1 MPPCHDSIA
10 IEFSIS
16 SPSSYAGEFN
26 SSEGDSAMSCDGSQ
40 PNDHHRPNNM
50 PPRKPSAAQRSTL
63 ASLLSSQRRSVAQSD
78 RHRVQVARPF
88 ADKAFIEQ
96 AAGRAALLYS
106 RQSEKKERGIVR
118 PSSQHGSD
126 QGSSS
131 SSNRSTAP
139 VQETRRVTFVSTS
152 DPKPINNIEGGS
164 RKRSRWGAVKPR
176 VEPLFCADHSMVS
189 VEKQANVSSLVVERH
204 LAGGDVGDSVAQQKQ
219 QDNESSKVNPE
230 PKSILRKVK
239 QSARKSDES
248 WQRFITQEIT
258 SESSTTRCH
267 QQIHTTNNADQIE
280 NSLTTSYSN
289 DSRNGTITTHAGGV
303 HLPEENISRIMAT
316 SYPVAGADA
325 TTGNVDG
332 VKRSSEPGESGYD
345 LQSTRFVEVHD
356 PPVACNMWVQV
367 ERSVLEKA
375 QLDAP
380 KSNGEYRSGP
390 AMMRDSVYKSKSTF
404 VQHEETSRL
413 KQKSIEQEDTGSH
426 DSKIPPESAPKSKR
440 QDSSAELEVNS
451 APPKKKRPKDLS
463 PFRVKVG
470 CVVALRFRKLA
481 DGGNEVVSVVKDGDS
496 FHLTKPPRESDA
508 ALKKSDVFCKNKIGL
523 ANEYHAEAAPQHN
536 PDQNEKPGAIGA
548 TKLLGKENID
558 GTKRTSKP
566 YEIWSPAIP
575 GQDDGLSLLGS
586 WIRCIFQKSFIK
598 RWQKENMNGTNGSPG
613 RTVEGN
619 VISILENDDCKRNG
633 VTACIL
639 VDRTSTKSLP
649 YLQVIAD
656 DSNDS
661 RLSSSEQKRRKLEAK
676 IRGEDKV
683 VVHVNLAS
691 VFHQRYG
698 SNLES
703 GVVSQWALRKRV
715 FAKPAGEKPTKKERS
730 HRKQCAQSIF
740 VGDGNDTQI
749 QQKQNWRWIAS
760 RTTCL
765 PNDRENNHSD
775 LGTVRDSVSQL
786 VGEVVKMDVNPA
798 SEGSTTLAN
807 VTIKR
812 LLTPEQIQGGRM
824 THHGPLELFDTSEEL
839 YLQVPIEDLIVI
851 GKRLLRLTDAGNK
864 SNIHRTLR
872 DDIEGSFTITHSYQA
887 CENIFTPLSVGGVPM
902 SSCNLDLPL
911 QKKVVRK
918 TTIEPMSQSTQSII
932 GAFSGLLTSLQSTS
946 SFIDFTLP
954 KDIGKLSLRPSFL
967 PLAGLMRSKSYIKG
981 IKKEENKKL
990 VKIIGKSKK
999 PNTRIKLAKKLN
1011 AVLDDEFPDEGV
1023 QQVSEPLCIRAVP
1036 FDRLTKNCWG
1046 YSKVK
1051 FSSSI
1056 CEPFFRE
1063 KGRPRAIKIGKD
1075 EEKSTLSGRAARAH
1089 SRRMLKSLAG
1099 LVDASKTV
1107 DRLAG
1112 RHREHQLRF
1121 DKSRIHGWGVYA
1133 EELINMGDMIIEYRG
1148 EIIGNAVADKREQE
1162 YEKAKMDDY
1171 MFRIDSVTVCDAT
1184 MLGNVARY
1192 INASCSPNCFTQI
1205 ITAGENKRIVIYAK
1219 RDIHRGEELCYDYKF
1234 SYEDDQ
1240 SKRIPCNCGSP
1251 MCRGF
1256 MN

>member
-1 MPPCHDSIA
+1 
-10 IEFSIS
+10 
-16 SPSSYAGEFN
+16 
-26 SSEGDSAMSCDGSQ
+26 
-40 PNDHHRPNNM
+40 
-50 PPRKPSAAQRSTL
+50 
-63 ASLLSSQRRSVAQSD
+63 V
-78 RHRVQVARPF
+78 
-88 ADKAFIEQ
+88 
-96 AAGRAALLYS
+96 
-106 RQSEKKERGIVR
+106 RGIAH

-126 QGSSS
+126 QGLS
-131 SSNRSTAP
+131 SSNNQSTIP
-139 VQETRRVTFVSTS
+139 VQETRRVTFFSTS

-164 RKRSRWGAVKPR
+164 QKRSRWGAVKPR
-176 VEPLFCADHSMVS
+176 VEPLSCADHLMVS
-189 VEKQANVSSLVVERH
+189 VEKEANASSLVVERH
-204 LAGGDVGDSVAQQKQ
+204 LAGGDVGDSVAHQKQ
-219 QDNESSKVNPE
+219 QDNQSSKVNPE
-230 PKSILRKVK
+230 PKSILRKVE

-248 WQRFITQEIT
+248 RQRFITQEIT
-258 SESSTTRCH
+258 STTRCH
-267 QQIHTTNNADQIE
+267 QQINTTNNADQIE
-280 NSLTTSYSN
+280 NSLPTSYSN
-289 DSRNGTITTHAGGV
+289 DSGNGASTTHAGGV
-303 HLPEENISRIMAT
+303 HLPEENVSRIMAT
-316 SYPVAGADA
+316 SYPVAEADA

-345 LQSTRFVEVHD
+345 LQSRRSVEVHD
-356 PPVACNMWVQV
+356 SPVACKMWVQV
-367 ERSVLEKA
+367 ERSVLEKV
-375 QLDAP
+375 QLDSP
-380 KSNGEYRSGP
+380 KSNGEYRRGP
-390 AMMRDSVYKSKSTF
+390 AMMRDTGHKSKSTF
-404 VQHEETSRL
+404 VEHEETYRL
-413 KQKSIEQEDTGSH
+413 KKKSIEQEDTGSH

-440 QDSSAELEVNS
+440 QDSSSELEVNS
-451 APPKKKRPKDLS
+451 APPKKKRTKDFS

-470 CVVALRFRKLA
+470 CVVALRFRKVA

-496 FHLTKPPRESDA
+496 FHLTKPPRV
-508 ALKKSDVFCKNKIGL
+508 KKSDVLCTNKKGL
-523 ANEYHAEAAPQHN
+523 AGEYHAEAASQHN
-536 PDQNEKPGAIGA
+536 PDQMEKPGAIGA
-548 TKLLGKENID
+548 TKLLGKENRV
-558 GTKRTSKP
+558 GKKRTSKP

-575 GQDDGLSLLGS
+575 GQDDGLTLLGS
-586 WIRCIFQKSFIK
+586 WIRCIFPKSFIT

-619 VISILENDDCKRNG
+619 VISILENDGCKRNG

-639 VDRTSTKSLP
+639 VDRTATKSLP
-649 YLQVIAD
+649 YLQVISD

-703 GVVSQWALRKRV
+703 GVVSQWAIRKRI
-715 FAKPAGEKPTKKERS
+715 FAKPAGENSTKKERS
-730 HRKQCAQSIF
+730 QSKQCAQSLF
-740 VGDGNDTQI
+740 VGDGNDTQF

-765 PNDRENNHSD
+765 PNDRGNNHSD

-786 VGEVVKMDVNPA
+786 VGEVVKIDVNPA
-798 SEGSTTLAN
+798 SEGSTTLAS

-824 THHGPLELFDTSEEL
+824 THHGPLELFDISEEL

-851 GKRLLRLTDAGNK
+851 GKRILRLTDAGNK

-872 DDIEGSFTITHSYQA
+872 DDIGGSFTVTHSYQS
-887 CENIFTPLSVGGVPM
+887 CENIFTPLSAGGIPM

-918 TTIEPMSQSTQSII
+918 ATIEPMIQSTQSRI
-932 GAFSGLLTSLQSTS
+932 GAISGLLTSLQSTS
-946 SFIDFTLP
+946 SCIDFTLP

-999 PNTRIKLAKKLN
+999 RVLSNTRIKSAKKLK
-1011 AVLDDEFPDEGV
+1011 AVLDDEFPDEGG
-1023 QQVSEPLCIRAVP
+1023 QKVSEPLCIRALP
-1036 FDRLTKNCWG
+1036 FDRLNKNCWG

-1051 FSSSI
+1051 FASTI

-1099 LVDASKTV
+1099 LVYASV

-1112 RHREHQLRF
+1112 RDREHQLRF